1 MKIIHWIFD
10 KLLIH
15 QFYELDKQSRN
26 IDNGSMYTNVFVI
39 SLINLEALVVIL
51 LRLYANI
58 FNVSVTGLAIPALMI
73 IIPAVTIQE
82 IVLRRKKYVQT
93 LKEQY
98 RAMSIDEKKRLSK
111 EGLYFRVVPGL
122 GLAALYMLLLI
133 LGWQHIICI

>member
-111 EGLYFRVVPGL
+111 EGLYIRVVPGL